1 MNSALR
7 MTIVLKPMEKVLA
20 AAGQPHVDIHV
31 GLMTNVN
38 PSAVLAISYVNQ
50 SCPMVLGVALAMTVN
65 QGDATFGSHA
75 YQKQKMA
82 NLVQMI
88 LIVLVIIVVIRGG
101 EMCVRLRVK
110 EEGINVV

>member
-1 MNSALR
+1 MWKVTVLI
-7 MTIVLKPMEKVLA
+7 IVHSFTFK
-20 AAGQPHVDIHV
+20 
-31 GLMTNVN
+31 
-38 PSAVLAISYVNQ
+38 
-50 SCPMVLGVALAMTVN
+50 AMTVN
-65 QGDATFGSHA
+65 QGDATCGSHA

-110 EEGINVV
+110 E